1 MIERRK
7 HPVLHYVDPRPASK
21 IGKVRNALMALLD
34 QHRRDGALPTSVRFL
49 FYELVMQ
56 RIITKEGKRPDK
68 IVSEAL
74 TDLREDGHVPWDDI
88 VDETREVSDFSGAA
102 TVAADWRL
110 SSCRSPRSMARRSP
124 ADPDR
129 EPLTGWRIARSMP
142 GPPLPHRLDQW
153 PGRRLPAHQGGAAA
167 ERRRPRRLSR
177 RP

>member
-1 MIERRK
+1 VID
-7 HPVLHYVDPRPASK
+7 YVDPRPRSK
-21 IGKVRNALMALLD
+21 IGKVRTALMALLD

-102 TVAADWRL
+102 TVAADWL
-110 SSCRSPRSMARRSP
+110 AYLP
-124 ADPDR
+124 A
-129 EPLTGWRIARSMP
+129 A
-142 GPPLPHRLDQW
+142 RLDPW
-153 PGRRLPAHQGGAAA
+153 RG
-167 ERRRPRRLSR
+167 ESR
-177 RP
+177 

>member
-1 MIERRK
+1 
-7 HPVLHYVDPRPASK
+7 
-21 IGKVRNALMALLD
+21 MALLD

-102 TVAADWRL
+102 TVAADWL
-110 SSCRSPRSMARRSP
+110 AYLP
-124 ADPDR
+124 A
-129 EPLTGWRIARSMP
+129 A
-142 GPPLPHRLDQW
+142 RLDPW
-153 PGRRLPAHQGGAAA
+153 RG
-167 ERRRPRRLSR
+167 ESR
-177 RP
+177 